1 MLTQAAQPAMMPVTP
16 PPPGRPIRIA
26 RVIAR
31 LNVGG
36 PAQQA
41 ILLTAGLDRT
51 RFHTTLITGVVGRD
65 EGDLSPAAR
74 ARGVEPVVIPELGRA
89 IHPMRDLVALGKLV
103 RVFRQMRP
111 DLVHTHT
118 AKAGTLGRV
127 AGRLAGVPTSL
138 HTFHGHVL
146 EGYFSWPTTQL
157 FLGIERALARQTD
170 RIITVSPRLRQAIL
184 AMGIGQ
190 PEQVVVVPLGLEL
203 DRFLRTPPAPAG
215 LRPALHLTP
224 GIPLLGI
231 VGRLAPIK
239 DHPALFRAL
248 TLLEAGSQAPHLVV
262 VGDGERREELGRLAD
277 ELGLA
282 SRIHFLGWRSD
293 LEAILAELDMV
304 ICSSR
309 NEGTPVALIEAMA
322 AGVPVVSTDVGG
334 VGDLVVHDE
343 TGWLVPPGDPP
354 ALARAIQGLLADPA
368 LRARLAVAARPA
380 ALSRHDVK
388 GLIHRMETLYA
399 TVMAGKG
406 GRA

>member
-1 MLTQAAQPAMMPVTP
+1 MLTQAAQGRPAAA
-16 PPPGRPIRIA
+16 PIRIA

-36 PAQQA
+36 PAQHA

-103 RVFRQMRP
+103 RVLRQIRP

-146 EGYFSWPTTQL
+146 EGYFSWPATQL

>member
-1 MLTQAAQPAMMPVTP
+1 MLTQAAQPAMMPVTAA
-16 PPPGRPIRIA
+16 PPGRPIRIA

-103 RVFRQMRP
+103 RVLRQIRP

-146 EGYFSWPTTQL
+146 EGYFSWPATQL

-203 DRFLRTPPAPAG
+203 NRFLRTPPAPAG

-343 TGWLVPPGDPP
+343 TGWLVPPGDIP